1 MDVMIF
7 KNIFA
12 EKIGVFAQ
20 NKAKLSKN
28 WIIKLVSEK
37 NTIFFAE
44 KWQKSQKI
52 VIIIHMFVK
61 NLQNLAKPILCQNYC
76 KKLLKDE
83 G

>member
-28 WIIKLVSEK
+28 WIITL
-37 NTIFFAE
+37 AE
-44 KWQKSQKI
+44 KSQKI
-52 VIIIHMFVK
+52 MIITSTPGARTEDGNDVFFKEKIA
-61 NLQNLAKPILCQNYC
+61 Q
-76 KKLLKDE
+76 
-83 G
+83 